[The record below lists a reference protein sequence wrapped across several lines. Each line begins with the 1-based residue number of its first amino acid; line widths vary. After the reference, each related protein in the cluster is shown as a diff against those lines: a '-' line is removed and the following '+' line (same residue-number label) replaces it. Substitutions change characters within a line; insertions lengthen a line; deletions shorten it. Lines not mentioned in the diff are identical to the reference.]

1 MTYEQMFERLLA
13 LAKECVEQD
22 RKILALQHENEVLK
36 NIVNYLVDNRR
47 IDEHV

>member
-22 RKILALQHENEVLK
+22 RKILELRHENEVLK
-36 NIVNYLVDNRR
+36 NIVNYLVDNRKV
-47 IDEHV
+47 DEHV

>member
-1 MTYEQMFERLLA
+1 MTYDELFERVLA

-36 NIVNYLVDNRR
+36 NIVNYLVDNRKV
-47 IDEHV
+47 DEHV